1 MNIIANSI
9 FVDNQEEALQF
20 YTDILGF
27 KKKIDEP
34 VGEGFRWLTLVSP
47 NQPDGAQLVLEPNGN
62 PIAGD
67 YQQRLF
73 EANIPIT
80 MFGVENVQQTYDALT
95 QKGVHFTV
103 EPTTMGSAKM
113 AIFDDTCGNLIQIV
127 EQKWS
132 LGHKP

>member
-9 FVDNQEEALQF
+9 FVENQEEALQF
-20 YTDILGF
+20 YTNILGF
-27 KKKIDEP
+27 EKKIDEP

-47 NQPDGAQLVLEPNGN
+47 DQPDGAQLVLEPNGN
-62 PIAGD
+62 PIASD

-80 MFGVENVQQTYDALT
+80 MFGVDNVQQTYDSLS

-113 AIFDDTCGNLIQIV
+113 AIFNDSCGNLIQIV
-127 EQKWS
+127 EQ
-132 LGHKP
+132 

>member
-9 FVDNQEEALQF
+9 FVDIQEEALQF

-27 KKKIDEP
+27 EKKVDEP

-113 AIFDDTCGNLIQIV
+113 AIFNDTCGNLIQIV
-127 EQKWS
+127 EQ
-132 LGHKP
+132 

>member
-127 EQKWS
+127 ENDS
-132 LGHKP
+132 

>member
-1 MNIIANSI
+1 MNIIANSV

-127 EQKWS
+127 EQK
-132 LGHKP
+132 

>member
-27 KKKIDEP
+27 EKKVDEP

-103 EPTTMGSAKM
+103 EPTIMGSAKM
-113 AIFDDTCGNLIQIV
+113 AIFNDTCGKLIQIV
-127 EQKWS
+127 EQ
-132 LGHKP
+132 

>member
-9 FVDNQEEALQF
+9 FVENQEEALQF
-20 YTDILGF
+20 YTNILGF
-27 KKKIDEP
+27 EKKIDEP
-34 VGEGFRWLTLVSP
+34 VGGGFRWLTLVSP
-47 NQPDGAQLVLEPNGN
+47 NQPEGAQLVLEPNGN

-80 MFGVENVQQTYDALT
+80 MFGVDNLQQTYDTLT

-127 EQKWS
+127 EQR
-132 LGHKP
+132 

>member
-27 KKKIDEP
+27 EKKIDEP

-95 QKGVHFTV
+95 QKGVYFTV

-113 AIFDDTCGNLIQIV
+113 AIFNDTCGNLIQIV
-127 EQKWS
+127 EQ
-132 LGHKP
+132 

>member
-9 FVDNQEEALQF
+9 FVENQFVENQEEALQF
-20 YTDILGF
+20 YTNILGF
-27 KKKIDEP
+27 EKKIDEP
-34 VGEGFRWLTLVSP
+34 VGGGFRWLTLVSP
-47 NQPDGAQLVLEPNGN
+47 NQPEGAQLVLEPNGN
-62 PIAGD
+62 PIASD

-80 MFGVENVQQTYDALT
+80 MFGVDNVQQTYDTLT

-127 EQKWS
+127 EQ
-132 LGHKP
+132 

>member
-1 MNIIANSI
+1 M
-9 FVDNQEEALQF
+9 
-20 YTDILGF
+20 
-27 KKKIDEP
+27 
-34 VGEGFRWLTLVSP
+34 
-47 NQPDGAQLVLEPNGN
+47 VLEPNGN
-62 PIAGD
+62 PIASD

-113 AIFDDTCGNLIQIV
+113 AIFNDTCDNLIQIV
-127 EQKWS
+127 EQ
-132 LGHKP
+132 

>member
-20 YTDILGF
+20 YTNILGF
-27 KKKIDEP
+27 EKKVDEP

-103 EPTTMGSAKM
+103 EPTIMGSAKM
-113 AIFDDTCGNLIQIV
+113 AIFNDTCGNLIQIV
-127 EQKWS
+127 EQ
-132 LGHKP
+132 

>member
-27 KKKIDEP
+27 EKKIDEP

-62 PIAGD
+62 PIASD

-113 AIFDDTCGNLIQIV
+113 AIFNDTCGNLIQIV
-127 EQKWS
+127 EQ
-132 LGHKP
+132 

>member
-27 KKKIDEP
+27 EKKIDEP

-47 NQPDGAQLVLEPNGN
+47 NQPDGAQLILEPNGN
-62 PIAGD
+62 PIASD

-103 EPTTMGSAKM
+103 EPTTMVSAKM
-113 AIFDDTCGNLIQIV
+113 AIFNDTCGNLIQIV
-127 EQKWS
+127 EQ
-132 LGHKP
+132 

>member
-80 MFGVENVQQTYDALT
+80 MFGVKNVQQTYDALT

-113 AIFDDTCGNLIQIV
+113 AIFNDTCGNLIQIV
-127 EQKWS
+127 EQ
-132 LGHKP
+132 

>member
-27 KKKIDEP
+27 EKKVDEP

-80 MFGVENVQQTYDALT
+80 MFGVKNVQQTYDALT

-113 AIFDDTCGNLIQIV
+113 AIFNDTCGNLIQIV
-127 EQKWS
+127 EQ
-132 LGHKP
+132 

>member
-27 KKKIDEP
+27 EKKVDEP

-127 EQKWS
+127 EQ
-132 LGHKP
+132 

>member
-9 FVDNQEEALQF
+9 FVENQEEALQF
-20 YTDILGF
+20 YTNILGF
-27 KKKIDEP
+27 EKKIDEP
-34 VGEGFRWLTLVSP
+34 VGGGFRWLTLVSP
-47 NQPDGAQLVLEPNGN
+47 NQPEGAQLVLEPNGN
-62 PIAGD
+62 PIASD

-80 MFGVENVQQTYDALT
+80 MFGVDNVQQTYDTLT

-127 EQKWS
+127 EQR
-132 LGHKP
+132 

>member
-20 YTDILGF
+20 YTEVLGF
-27 KKKIDEP
+27 EKKFDEP

-47 NQPDGAQLVLEPNGN
+47 NQPEGAQLVLEPNGN

-80 MFGVENVQQTYDALT
+80 MFGVDNVQQTYDSLS

-127 EQKWS
+127 EQ
-132 LGHKP
+132 

>member
-47 NQPDGAQLVLEPNGN
+47 NQPDGAQLVLNQMA

-113 AIFDDTCGNLIQIV
+113 AILMIHVVI
-127 EQKWS
+127 
-132 LGHKP
+132 

>member
-27 KKKIDEP
+27 EKKIDEP

-127 EQKWS
+127 EQ
-132 LGHKP
+132 

>member
-20 YTDILGF
+20 YTDVLGF
-27 KKKIDEP
+27 EKKIDEP

-47 NQPDGAQLVLEPNGN
+47 NQPEGAQLVLEPNGN

-80 MFGVENVQQTYDALT
+80 MFGVDNVQQTYDTLT

-127 EQKWS
+127 EQ
-132 LGHKP
+132 

>member
-103 EPTTMGSAKM
+103 EPTTMGSAQM

-127 EQKWS
+127 EQ
-132 LGHKP
+132 

>member
-9 FVDNQEEALQF
+9 FVENQEEALQF
-20 YTDILGF
+20 YTNILGF
-27 KKKIDEP
+27 EKKIDEP

-47 NQPDGAQLVLEPNGN
+47 DQPDGAQLVLEPNGN
-62 PIAGD
+62 PIASD

-80 MFGVENVQQTYDALT
+80 MFGVDNVQQTYDSLS

-113 AIFDDTCGNLIQIV
+113 AIFDDTCGNLIQII
-127 EQKWS
+127 EN
-132 LGHKP
+132 

>member
-27 KKKIDEP
+27 EKKVDEP

-103 EPTTMGSAKM
+103 EPTTMGSTKM
-113 AIFDDTCGNLIQIV
+113 AIFNDTCGNLIQIV
-127 EQKWS
+127 EQ
-132 LGHKP
+132 

>member
-127 EQKWS
+127 EQK
-132 LGHKP
+132 

>member
-1 MNIIANSI
+1 MNIIANNI

-127 EQKWS
+127 EQ
-132 LGHKP
+132 

>member
-73 EANIPIT
+73 EANIPIK

-127 EQKWS
+127 EQ
-132 LGHKP
+132 

>member
-9 FVDNQEEALQF
+9 FVDNQEEVLQF

-127 EQKWS
+127 EQ
-132 LGHKP
+132 

>member
-95 QKGVHFTV
+95 QKGVPFTV

-127 EQKWS
+127 EQ
-132 LGHKP
+132 

>member
-9 FVDNQEEALQF
+9 FVENQEEALQF
-20 YTDILGF
+20 YTNILGF
-27 KKKIDEP
+27 EKKIDEP
-34 VGEGFRWLTLVSP
+34 VGGGFRWLTLVSP
-47 NQPDGAQLVLEPNGN
+47 NQPEGAQLVLEPNGN

-80 MFGVENVQQTYDALT
+80 MFGVDNVQQMYDTLS

-127 EQKWS
+127 EQ
-132 LGHKP
+132 

>member
-62 PIAGD
+62 PIASD

-127 EQKWS
+127 EQK
-132 LGHKP
+132 

>member
-95 QKGVHFTV
+95 QKGVHITV

-127 EQKWS
+127 EQ
-132 LGHKP
+132 

>member
-27 KKKIDEP
+27 EKKIDEP

-62 PIAGD
+62 PIASD

-95 QKGVHFTV
+95 QKDVHFTV
-103 EPTTMGSAKM
+103 EPTTMVSAKM
-113 AIFDDTCGNLIQIV
+113 AIFNDTCGNLIQIV
-127 EQKWS
+127 EQ
-132 LGHKP
+132 